1 MMLVVS
7 KIRIILSVNVSMD
20 LVEVFAKI
28 VNTNENILQK
38 NNVLLLFFFM
48 KIKDNSCWNNPCE
61 GCQKLF
67 PNSTE
72 YLCTCSKFSA
82 SKCVSEIKRK
92 FKKIDLK

>member
-1 MMLVVS
+1 
-7 KIRIILSVNVSMD
+7 
-20 LVEVFAKI
+20 
-28 VNTNENILQK
+28 
-38 NNVLLLFFFM
+38 M